1 MQDSQWDDVH
11 SEKSI
16 IGPILTHYW
25 IRMISSLVGN
35 MGNSIGSMN
44 MTQTCVRNID
54 ITLIKC

>member
-1 MQDSQWDDVH
+1 MSDSLVHIVAYMYQNVH

-35 MGNSIGSMN
+35 MGNSIGSM
-44 MTQTCVRNID
+44 I
-54 ITLIKC
+54 